1 MKYSSVK
8 AGKRLMSIDFFYR
21 IIKPILFKLDPE
33 KSHDWSFYLLSRLEL
48 IIGKFFAV
56 PNPPLVKPTYVK
68 KLLFNNRIGLA
79 AGLDKNGEYIDA
91 LSRFGFGSIEV
102 GTVTPMAQPGN
113 EKPRLFR
120 IERERALINRLGFN
134 NAGMHQVFNNIKK
147 SRWVRERKGVLGV
160 NLGINKTTSPKN
172 AYTDYQKGLLCFWDV
187 ANYFVINISSP
198 NTKQVREL
206 QSDKYLADL
215 VKKIR
220 KFQEQQ
226 NEKMDTQKPVLYK
239 ISPDNNEKDLM
250 EICYVFNKFSV
261 DGVIVTNTTN
271 NHDELNSNLKVPGG
285 LSGAPLEQRALLCL
299 KKIRP
304 LLNRDIAI
312 IASGGVMSKEAVEQ
326 RIKAG
331 ASVVQVYTGL
341 IYEGPKIISDSLENL
356 KLNLS
361 GE

>member
-1 MKYSSVK
+1 M

-33 KSHDWSFYLLSRLEL
+33 KSHDWSFYFLSRLEL
-48 IIGKFFAV
+48 IVGKFFAV

-68 KLLFNNRIGLA
+68 KLFFNNRIGLA

-120 IERERALINRLGFN
+120 IESERALINRLGFN

-147 SRWVRERKGVLGV
+147 SKWVRERKGVLGV
-160 NLGINKTTSPKN
+160 NLGINKTTSLKN
-172 AYTDYQKGLLCFWDV
+172 AYSDYQKGLLCFWDV

-206 QSDKYLADL
+206 QTNKYLADL
-215 VKKIR
+215 VKKVS
-220 KFQEQQ
+220 KFQKRQ
-226 NEKMDTQKPVLYK
+226 NEKMGTEKPVLYK
-239 ISPDNNEKDLM
+239 ISPDNNEKDLI
-250 EICYVFNKFSV
+250 EICYVLNKFSV

-271 NHDELNSNLKVPGG
+271 NHDKLISNLKVPGG
-285 LSGAPLEQRALLCL
+285 LSGAPLEQRALFCL

-331 ASVVQVYTGL
+331 ASVVQIYTGL

>member
-1 MKYSSVK
+1 MKYSLVVV
-8 AGKRLMSIDFFYR
+8 GERLMSIDFFYR

-33 KSHDWSFYLLSRLEL
+33 KSHDWIFYFLSRFEL
-48 IIGKFFAV
+48 SVGKFFAV
-56 PNPPLVKPTYVK
+56 TSPPLVKPTNVR
-68 KLLFNNRIGLA
+68 KLFFNNRIGLA

-91 LSRFGFGSIEV
+91 LSRFGFASIEV

-120 IERERALINRLGFN
+120 IQNERALINRLGFN
-134 NAGMHQVFNNIKK
+134 NAGMHQVFKNIKK
-147 SRWVRERKGVLGV
+147 SRWVKEKKGVLGI
-160 NLGINKTTSPKN
+160 NLGINKTTSPHN
-172 AYTDYQKGLLCFWDV
+172 AYEDYQKGLLFFWDI

-206 QSDKYLADL
+206 QTDKYLEDL
-215 VKKIR
+215 VKKIS
-220 KFQEQQ
+220 KFQKQQ
-226 NEKMDTQKPVLYK
+226 NKKMGTQKPVLYK
-239 ISPDNNEKDLM
+239 ISPDNNEKDL
-250 EICYVFNKFSV
+250 EKISHVFNNFSV

-271 NHDELNSNLKVPGG
+271 NHDQLNSDLKVSGG

-312 IASGGVMSKEAVEQ
+312 IASGGIMSKEAVEQ

-331 ASVVQVYTGL
+331 ASLVQIYTGL
-341 IYEGPKIISDSLENL
+341 IYEGPKIVSDSLEIL
-356 KLNLS
+356 
-361 GE
+361 

>member
-1 MKYSSVK
+1 MV
-8 AGKRLMSIDFFYR
+8 GKRLMIIDFFYR

-33 KSHDWSFYLLSRLEL
+33 KSHDWSFYFLSRLEL
-48 IIGKFFAV
+48 IVGKFFSV
-56 PNPPLVKPTYVK
+56 PHPPLIKPTYVK
-68 KLLFNNRIGLA
+68 KLFFNNRIGLA

-113 EKPRLFR
+113 EKPRLYR
-120 IERERALINRLGFN
+120 IKSERSLINQLGFN
-134 NAGMHQVFNNIKK
+134 NVGMHQVFNNIKK

-160 NLGINKTTSPKN
+160 NLGINKTTSLKN

-206 QSDKYLADL
+206 QTDKYLEDL
-215 VKKIR
+215 VKKIS
-220 KFQEQQ
+220 KLQKQQ
-226 NEKMDTQKPVLYK
+226 NKKMGTQKLVLYK

-271 NHDELNSNLKVPGG
+271 NHDKLNINLKMPGG

-312 IASGGVMSKEAVEQ
+312 IASGGVMSKKAVEQ

>member
-1 MKYSSVK
+1 MKYLLVMV
-8 AGKRLMSIDFFYR
+8 GERLMSIDFFYR

-33 KSHDWSFYLLSRLEL
+33 KSHDWIFYFLSRFEL
-48 IIGKFFAV
+48 SVGKFFAV
-56 PNPPLVKPTYVK
+56 TSPPLVKPTNVR
-68 KLLFNNRIGLA
+68 KLFFNNRIGLA

-91 LSRFGFGSIEV
+91 LSRFGFASIEV

-120 IERERALINRLGFN
+120 IQNERALINRLGFN
-134 NAGMHQVFNNIKK
+134 NAGMHQVFKNIKK
-147 SRWVRERKGVLGV
+147 SRWVKEKKGVLGI
-160 NLGINKTTSPKN
+160 NLGINKTTSLHN
-172 AYTDYQKGLLCFWDV
+172 AYEDYQKGLLFFWDI

-206 QSDKYLADL
+206 QTDKYLEDL
-215 VKKIR
+215 VKKISSLQ
-220 KFQEQQ
+220 KQQ
-226 NEKMDTQKPVLYK
+226 NKKMGTQKPVLYK
-239 ISPDNNEKDLM
+239 ISPDNNEKDL
-250 EICYVFNKFSV
+250 EKISHVFNNFSV

-271 NHDELNSNLKVPGG
+271 NHDELNSDLKVSGG

-312 IASGGVMSKEAVEQ
+312 IASGGIMSKEAVEQ

-331 ASVVQVYTGL
+331 ASLVQIYTGL
-341 IYEGPKIISDSLENL
+341 IYEGPKIVSDSLEIL
-356 KLNLS
+356 
-361 GE
+361 

>member
-1 MKYSSVK
+1 MT
-8 AGKRLMSIDFFYR
+8 GKKLMSIDFFYR
-21 IIKPILFKLDPE
+21 IIKPILFKIDPE
-33 KSHDWSFYLLSRLEL
+33 KSHDWSFYFLSRLE
-48 IIGKFFAV
+48 IIVGKFFSV

-68 KLLFNNRIGLA
+68 KLFFNNRIGLA

-102 GTVTPMAQPGN
+102 GTVTPMAQTGN

-120 IERERALINRLGFN
+120 VESERALINRLGFN
-134 NAGMHQVFNNIKK
+134 NSGMHQVFNNIKK
-147 SRWVRERKGVLGV
+147 SKWVREKKGVLGV

-206 QSDKYLADL
+206 QTDKYLTDL
-215 VKKIR
+215 VKKIS
-220 KFQEQQ
+220 KFQKQQ
-226 NEKMDTQKPVLYK
+226 NEKMGTQKLVLYK

-250 EICYVFNKFSV
+250 EICYVFNKFSI
-261 DGVIVTNTTN
+261 DGIIVTNTTN
-271 NHDELNSNLKVPGG
+271 NHDELKSNLKVPGG

-312 IASGGVMSKEAVEQ
+312 IASGGIMSKKSVEQ

-331 ASVVQVYTGL
+331 ASIVQVYTGL